1 MEIAPY
7 NKNWQKMFLAE
18 KEIILNNVQDEII
31 EVQHIGSTAVPDLAA
46 KPIIDIAI
54 LVPSI
59 ENADTYIKQLEK
71 LDYIYQPERSSV
83 ERYFFTKNDPPTFHL
98 SLAQPDKYSFWER
111 QKLFR
116 DYLISHPA
124 TAKEYEELKKSLI
137 KEHPDGRQEYCDGK
151 SEFINNVLKLAGI
164 STD

>member
-98 SLAQPDKYSFWER
+98 SLAQPDKYSLDR
-111 QKLFR
+111 
-116 DYLISHPA
+116 
-124 TAKEYEELKKSLI
+124 KS
-137 KEHPDGRQEYCDGK
+137 
-151 SEFINNVLKLAGI
+151 VV
-164 STD
+164 